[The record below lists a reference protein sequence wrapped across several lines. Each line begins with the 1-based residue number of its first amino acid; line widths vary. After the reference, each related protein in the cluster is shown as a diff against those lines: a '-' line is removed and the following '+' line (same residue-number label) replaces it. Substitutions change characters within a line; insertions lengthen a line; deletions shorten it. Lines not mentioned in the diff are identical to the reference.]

1 MNRASWTDGH
11 MDMYE
16 DIQEITDKHGTNLY
30 VFERIY
36 WKVNKNADGILF
48 CWKWYVIKNMCMHAK
63 LLQSCPTLYN
73 TMDCSPLCSSVHGIL
88 QARILEWGS
97 MPSSRG
103 SSWPRDPNGVSCVSW
118 QTGSLPLVPLGKPQL
133 RTWSLLKYFS
143 ICIYFI

>member
-11 MDMYE
+11 MDMCE

-30 VFERIY
+30 VFEHIY
-36 WKVNKNADGILF
+36 WKVNKSPDGILF

-63 LLQSCPTLYN
+63 SLQSCPTLYN
-73 TMDCSPLCSSVHGIL
+73 PMDCRPLCSAVHGIL

-103 SSWPRDPNGVSCVSW
+103 SSWPRDPNGLSCVSW
-118 QTGSLPLVPLGKPQL
+118 KTGSLPLVPLGKPRS

-143 ICIYFI
+143 ICICFI